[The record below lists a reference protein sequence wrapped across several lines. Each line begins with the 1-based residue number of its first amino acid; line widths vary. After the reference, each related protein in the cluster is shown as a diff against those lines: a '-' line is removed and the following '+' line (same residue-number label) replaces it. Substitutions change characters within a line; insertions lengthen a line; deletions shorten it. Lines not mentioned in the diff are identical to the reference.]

1 MHYLDLLWLLHILS
15 FKIQYLKVISLSLEN
30 AFYVVKYV
38 IGFVQIIYI
47 HGKYVCL
54 GLKVDI

>member
-1 MHYLDLLWLLHILS
+1 MRYLDLLWLLHILS

-30 AFYVVKYV
+30 AFYVVNY
-38 IGFVQIIYI
+38 ITGFVQIIYF

-54 GLKVDI
+54 GLEVDI